1 MAAEQVN
8 RGGAAAPPRPS
19 GIARAAGLL
28 VSGLEVYCGILM
40 VGMAVIVLTGVWY
53 RYIPQRALSW
63 YDEFAEFLLV
73 WLTFY
78 GSVLAAHRGAH
89 IGFET
94 LTDALP
100 ERLRRIVV
108 VLSELIVLFIQ
119 AALFYYGLS
128 LVRAASFDTA
138 VSIYQWNSASTTQQ
152 LVLTAYWRGV
162 DSVTWN
168 DGVML
173 ISVRVSMRPST
184 MDRPIGKMID
194 TTSYPPANPD
204 SVGKMIA
211 RAYGDFTVTPLASLG
226 TQMAPV
232 VFGYGGRYVPGIV
245 VREDLG

>member
-28 VSGLEVYCGILM
+28 VSGLEVYCAILM

-78 GSVLAAHRGAH
+78 GSVLATQRDAH

-100 ERLRRIVV
+100 PPLRRAVAVFAEIVV
-108 VLSELIVLFIQ
+108 LLIQ
-119 AALFYYGLS
+119 AALFYYGL
-128 LVRAASFDTA
+128 LLAQAAAFDTA
-138 VSIYQWNSASTTQQ
+138 VSIRAVRLSWIYSAIPISGA
-152 LVLTAYWRGV
+152 LMFLIGLWRLAGV
-162 DSVTWN
+162 QGPRRS
-168 DGVML
+168 
-173 ISVRVSMRPST
+173 
-184 MDRPIGKMID
+184 
-194 TTSYPPANPD
+194 
-204 SVGKMIA
+204 
-211 RAYGDFTVTPLASLG
+211 
-226 TQMAPV
+226 
-232 VFGYGGRYVPGIV
+232 
-245 VREDLG
+245 

>member
-1 MAAEQVN
+1 MALKDEQS
-8 RGGAAAPPRPS
+8 RLATGGKFY
-19 GIARAAGLL
+19 LTF
-28 VSGLEVYCGILM
+28 
-40 VGMAVIVLTGVWY
+40 MATHPIDG
-53 RYIPQRALSW
+53 S
-63 YDEFAEFLLV
+63 
-73 WLTFY
+73 LTFY
-78 GSVLAAHRGAH
+78 LGDQHFPSNNQATGGFQVYPVVTSWGALRQFMTQDGSDRSSEFSVQFAG
-89 IGFET
+89 
-94 LTDALP
+94 LP
-100 ERLRRIVV
+100 YVV
-108 VLSELIVLFIQ
+108 ASAGTKRYQVFDLFRS
-119 AALFYYGLS
+119 LYGL
-128 LVRAASFDTA
+128 FDTA